1 MAFKVVT
8 AKEWEAMG
16 LPTEISTINFGNTE
30 FPKKLKEQKKKK
42 DKEKNNLKK
51 NNKNIVSNLID
62 EELHRMYRV
71 EDQD

>member
-16 LPTEISTINFGNTE
+16 LPTEISTIHFGNTE

-51 NNKNIVSNLID
+51 K
-62 EELHRMYRV
+62 
-71 EDQD
+71 